1 MFFFNF
7 TDRVKGE
14 LQCTSSLLE
23 THEVLLTVM
32 PKVQLLCMQM
42 LNQISEIEFWVM

>member
-7 TDRVKGE
+7 TDRVKRE
-14 LQCTSSLLE
+14 LQRTSSSLD

-32 PKVQLLCMQM
+32 PKVQPLCMQV
-42 LNQISEIEFWVM
+42 LNEISESFE